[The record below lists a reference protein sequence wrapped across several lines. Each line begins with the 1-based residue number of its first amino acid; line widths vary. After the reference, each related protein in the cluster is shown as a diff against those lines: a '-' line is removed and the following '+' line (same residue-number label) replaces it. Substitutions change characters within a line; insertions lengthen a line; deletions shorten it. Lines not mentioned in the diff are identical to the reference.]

1 MRKAHPNT
9 ADLVVMLLMVAAFMA
24 AWTWAALDAEAD
36 AAKAQAQAECVTDA
50 ECEAAYGFDM
60 YGNR

>member
-1 MRKAHPNT
+1 MAKRLST
-9 ADLVVMLLMVAAFMA
+9 ADLVVMMLMTAVFMA
-24 AWTWAALDAEAD
+24 AFAWAALDAEAD
-36 AAKAQAQAECVTDA
+36 AARTQAQAECVTDA

>member
-1 MRKAHPNT
+1 MAKRLST
-9 ADLVVMLLMVAAFMA
+9 ADLVVMMLMTAVFMVAFS
-24 AWTWAALDAEAD
+24 WAALDAEAD
-36 AAKAQAQAECVTDA
+36 AAKAACATDA

>member
-1 MRKAHPNT
+1 MRRAHPNT
-9 ADLVVMLLMVAAFMA
+9 TDLVVMLLMVAAFMA

-36 AAKAQAQAECVTDA
+36 AARTQAQAECVTDA